1 MKKPVSGGSA
11 PIDEASP
18 VEVPTS
24 ADVAGLP
31 DVPELAPHEFP
42 AAGGS
47 YTRLPDGSLRRDEE
61 A

>member
-1 MKKPVSGGSA
+1 MKKPMSGETA
-11 PIDEASP
+11 PIDEAP
-18 VEVPTS
+18 QVEGAPS
-24 ADVAGLP
+24 ADTADKP
-31 DVPELAPHEFP
+31 EIAELAPHEFP